1 MLSKFQGGVTD
12 GQTDG
17 QTNRPIDGRTDLLIE
32 MRSCRTHLKMI
43 GSGAGGILLVIDGVS
58 KKGNRPMDRQTL
70 L

>member
-1 MLSKFQGGVTD
+1 MD

-17 QTNRPIDGRTDLLIE
+17 QTNRPIDGWTDLLIE

-43 GSGAGGILLVIDGVS
+43 GGGAGGILLVIDGFS
-58 KKGNRPMDRQTL
+58 KKGNGPMDRQTL